1 MPPLESIEL
10 VDPNIRCGDVVFM
23 SAFQHPLQLR
33 FSFAQ
38 PSQCWMLRS
47 VGCAQASLLLAC
59 VLPEHLGLRPLRPLY
74 YAPPPLLPLR
84 LVSFAYQS
92 QPKFALWRDRLGRAG
107 ADNWRGVGFVVAD
120 MKFHPIN
127 CPPSNGPLL
136 HPAALRDMMTH
147 QHLVPFICDDER
159 YGDGDGKAMQT
170 IDRTALLLED
180 EEERVLLERR
190 GDGGWG
196 LPSCALDGASGGYMC
211 ASSPLTTSPKSLSC
225 LSRWSLRNFI

>member
-1 MPPLESIEL
+1 
-10 VDPNIRCGDVVFM
+10 
-23 SAFQHPLQLR
+23 
-33 FSFAQ
+33 
-38 PSQCWMLRS
+38 
-47 VGCAQASLLLAC
+47 
-59 VLPEHLGLRPLRPLY
+59 
-74 YAPPPLLPLR
+74 
-84 LVSFAYQS
+84 
-92 QPKFALWRDRLGRAG
+92 
-107 ADNWRGVGFVVAD
+107 

>member
-1 MPPLESIEL
+1 M
-10 VDPNIRCGDVVFM
+10 
-23 SAFQHPLQLR
+23 
-33 FSFAQ
+33 
-38 PSQCWMLRS
+38 
-47 VGCAQASLLLAC
+47 
-59 VLPEHLGLRPLRPLY
+59 
-74 YAPPPLLPLR
+74 
-84 LVSFAYQS
+84 
-92 QPKFALWRDRLGRAG
+92 
-107 ADNWRGVGFVVAD
+107 VAD

-147 QHLVPFICDDER
+147 QHLVPFTCDDER

-196 LPSCALDGASGGYMC
+196 LPSRALEGASGGYMC
-211 ASSPLTTSPKSLSC
+211 APSPLTSSSPKSLSRPGRFG
-225 LSRWSLRNFI
+225 LSEELNPSSRDNPKLGCTF